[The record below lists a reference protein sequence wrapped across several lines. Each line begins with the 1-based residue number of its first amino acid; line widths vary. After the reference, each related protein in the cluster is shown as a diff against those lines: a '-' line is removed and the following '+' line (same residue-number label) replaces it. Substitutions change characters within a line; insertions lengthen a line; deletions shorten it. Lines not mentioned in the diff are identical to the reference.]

1 MLFVVLLLSLST
13 AAFAEEEIENGGQ
26 EPVVEIKETA
36 PAEDYEP
43 PPEMTENTEG
53 NEEIGVSVFEGET
66 PEESDGEDTVS
77 EPERSD
83 GEETVTEPEDQGNEE
98 TVTEPEEPDNE
109 DIGSEP
115 KGPDAS
121 EQENE
126 NVATPSDAEKNPE
139 QPEENPE
146 IPEDA
151 PPMLLAAPPKNGGDD
166 GTDETHVV
174 TVSWEIEN
182 TAIDISS
189 SSSYVWNTE
198 TLQYEKQNS
207 ESAALGSRRTVGV
220 SITISNQYGAAV
232 DYVITYNSDNAALEN
247 SETHDVSGN
256 GQIEDGETLTYT
268 GTVTVTGITNVEA
281 LVEGAVITLGSYSVT
296 INSAESS

>member
-1 MLFVVLLLSLST
+1 MKKHTCLLLVVVLLLSLST

-77 EPERSD
+77 EP
-83 GEETVTEPEDQGNEE
+83 
-98 TVTEPEEPDNE
+98 DNE

-121 EQENE
+121 EQEKE

-256 GQIEDGETLTYT
+256 GQIEDGESLTYT

>member
-1 MLFVVLLLSLST
+1 MKKYTCLLLVVVLLLSLST
-13 AAFAEEEIENGGQ
+13 AVYAEEEIENSGQ
-26 EPVVEIKETA
+26 EPVVEDVI
-36 PAEDYEP
+36 EP
-43 PPEMTENTEG
+43 DV
-53 NEEIGVSVFEGET
+53 EEIVS
-66 PEESDGEDTVS
+66 
-77 EPERSD
+77 
-83 GEETVTEPEDQGNEE
+83 
-98 TVTEPEEPDNE
+98 EPEEPDNE

-182 TAIDISS
+182 TAIDILS

-207 ESAALGSRRTVGV
+207 ESAALGSRRTAGV
-220 SITISNQYGAAV
+220 SITITNDYGCTVAYSIV
-232 DYVITYNSDNAALEN
+232 YSPDSSVLEN

-256 GQIEDGETLTYT
+256 GQIEDGESLTYT